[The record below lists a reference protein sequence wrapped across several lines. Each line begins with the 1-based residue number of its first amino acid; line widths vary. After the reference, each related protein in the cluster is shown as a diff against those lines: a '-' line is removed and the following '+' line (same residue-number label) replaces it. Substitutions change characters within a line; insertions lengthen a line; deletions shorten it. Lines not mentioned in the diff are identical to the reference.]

1 MIRMAWKCKT
11 KWMLFWNDR
20 NKRVSHLYQR
30 LHPQSTQVF
39 NLIECWLVNF
49 VKIGRLFSLILFR
62 RQRFDPEF
70 ADMINPEEFS
80 KAEGVD
86 EDSSY
91 SVFVSYIEIYNNYI
105 YDLLEEAP
113 FDPIRPK

>member
-1 MIRMAWKCKT
+1 MYF
-11 KWMLFWNDR
+11 L
-20 NKRVSHLYQR
+20 VS
-30 LHPQSTQVF
+30 
-39 NLIECWLVNF
+39 
-49 VKIGRLFSLILFR
+49 
-62 RQRFDPEF
+62 RQKGDPEI
-70 ADMINPEEFS
+70 ADMIGPNDTC

-113 FDPIRPK
+113 YDPIKPK